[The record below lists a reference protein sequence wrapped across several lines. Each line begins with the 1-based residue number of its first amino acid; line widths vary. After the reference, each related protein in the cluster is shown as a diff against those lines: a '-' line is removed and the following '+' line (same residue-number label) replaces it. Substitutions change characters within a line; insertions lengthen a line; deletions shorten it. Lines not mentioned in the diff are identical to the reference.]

1 VCENVN
7 ERVIT
12 DVVHPVYFLQIV
24 WYPISLVFIASGAAS
39 GAVYC
44 KNVNIY
50 GPVRWLKQLALENC
64 QSKEIFSVS
73 LFLAW
78 LNCYLS
84 AVGAII
90 FSVYAPRKK
99 HWFNLV

>member
-1 VCENVN
+1 MCKNVN

-12 DVVHPVYFLQIV
+12 DKLSSGAVYFLQIV
-24 WYPISLVFIASGAAS
+24 WYPMSLVFIAGGAAS

-50 GPVRWLKQLALENC
+50 GPVRCLKQLASENC
-64 QSKEIFSVS
+64 QFKEIFSFS

-78 LNCYLS
+78 LNRY
-84 AVGAII
+84 
-90 FSVYAPRKK
+90 
-99 HWFNLV
+99 